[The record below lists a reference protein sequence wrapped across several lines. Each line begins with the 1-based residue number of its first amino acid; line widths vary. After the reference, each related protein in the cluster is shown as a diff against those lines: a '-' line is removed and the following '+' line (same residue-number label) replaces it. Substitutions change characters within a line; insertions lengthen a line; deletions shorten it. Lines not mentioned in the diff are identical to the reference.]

1 MIGYSTLEEI
11 IQNWIHGHYETE
23 IRVMRFSNNV
33 TRYQYNTKDGPKT
46 ISLLTII
53 SSDKKVTAFT
63 IDPVTF
69 ATSTDNEE
77 ESFGAYITIT
87 KDNEM
92 IVKDSL
98 PEKFYTLTGMIK
110 HRIDTL
116 KELQEQH
123 VSENFISEETR
134 KHIKEEG

>member
-1 MIGYSTLEEI
+1 MIGYTQLEEI

-23 IRVMRFSNNV
+23 IRVMRFPLI

-46 ISLLTII
+46 ISLMTII
-53 SSDKKVTAFT
+53 GSDKKVAGFA

-69 ATSTDNEE
+69 TTSIIENEGL
-77 ESFGAYITIT
+77 GAYITIT
-87 KDNEM
+87 KDNKM
-92 IVKDSL
+92 IVMDTL
-98 PEKFYTLTGMIK
+98 PEKFYTLSGMIK

-116 KELQEQH
+116 KALQEQV

-134 KHIKEEG
+134 KHIKE

>member
-1 MIGYSTLEEI
+1 MISYSKLEEI

-23 IRVMRFSNNV
+23 IRVMRFPNNV

-46 ISLLTII
+46 ISLMTII
-53 SSDKKVTAFT
+53 VDNKVTGFT

-69 ATSTDNEE
+69 ATSIDNEE

-92 IVKDSL
+92 IVMDTL
-98 PEKFYTLTGMIK
+98 PEKFYTLSGMIK
-110 HRIDTL
+110 HRIEMM
-116 KELQEQH
+116 K
-123 VSENFISEETR
+123 
-134 KHIKEEG
+134 G

>member
-23 IRVMRFSNNV
+23 IRVMRFPNNV

-46 ISLLTII
+46 ISLMTII
-53 SSDKKVTAFT
+53 VDSKIAGFT

-69 ATSTDNEE
+69 ATSADNEA

-87 KDNEM
+87 KDNKM
-92 IVKDSL
+92 IVMDTL
-98 PEKFYTLTGMIK
+98 PEKFYTLSGMIK
-110 HRIDTL
+110 HRL
-116 KELQEQH
+116 ENEQ
-123 VSENFISEETR
+123 
-134 KHIKEEG
+134 G